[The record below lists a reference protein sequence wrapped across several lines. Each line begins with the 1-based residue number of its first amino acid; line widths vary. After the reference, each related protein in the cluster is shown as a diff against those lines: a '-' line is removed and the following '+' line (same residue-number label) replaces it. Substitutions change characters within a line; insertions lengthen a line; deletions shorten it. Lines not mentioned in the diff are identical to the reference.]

1 MNLNKCRVFT
11 KDRETNPFYIHSA
24 KDQVYV
30 VDLLLL
36 LLGRS
41 RYQDE
46 MMNLKISQ
54 LLIRNLK
61 DLAFVASG
69 KLNLNGP
76 TIFDFLLLKS
86 SKLSR
91 NNSLTIKMLAR
102 HFFFRDKK
110 RGPLSK
116 HKK

>member
-46 MMNLKISQ
+46 MMNINISQ

-61 DLAFVASG
+61 DLTFVASG
-69 KLNLNGP
+69 KVHLNGP
-76 TIFDFLLLKS
+76 NEFFILKFFLFKS
-86 SKLSR
+86 SKLRR
-91 NNSLTIKMLAR
+91 NNSLTTKC
-102 HFFFRDKK
+102 
-110 RGPLSK
+110 
-116 HKK
+116 